1 MLGVSDVTSNPL
13 VNDIISDNFENKKLK
28 RDAAR
33 WCRHRKMVHFIP
45 MCMHVLVQLI
55 LREASFIVHLQM
67 I

>member
-33 WCRHRKMVHFIP
+33 
-45 MCMHVLVQLI
+45 
-55 LREASFIVHLQM
+55 
-67 I
+67 